1 MCYAKSSL
9 RKLLQIRP
17 NTGPLPLGSWKKND
31 YFKQSDFRRPSSK
44 REKEKENKQTNKL
57 EVNSEWFNG
66 KKKNSHISATN
77 YQ

>member
-1 MCYAKSSL
+1 MLYKKFSEKTTSNTAKYRS
-9 RKLLQIRP
+9 ITP
-17 NTGPLPLGSWKKND
+17 GIMEKND